1 VRNSWWPPRGVAGR
15 GPSAWILIAVVAVVA
30 IGLIAVSA
38 PLWAPSGATPTAS
51 AQPSDAASPVP
62 TAPPPSATAPGV
74 SPSPEATPGI
84 VLVPAPMTGLLV
96 TPEAAMR
103 QPMAVMID
111 DHQGARPQSGF
122 NSAAIVWQAPAE
134 GGIPRYMLIFQDT
147 VPAAVGPV
155 RSARQYFIEWAAEW
169 DAMYAHAGGSPQALD
184 TLRRYGRGQLVWNA
198 DEFRWSS
205 AGYFWRVHD
214 RVAPHNLY
222 TDGAHLRKLAG
233 VLGMEDG
240 PISPIWGFT
249 LHRADVEP
257 PTGNVIKVVYP
268 YESITYR
275 YDPVR
280 NAYLRYING
289 SKRPQIDAA
298 DRQVVAPKNVIL
310 LRMHFGPLADSDP
323 KKHRLEAADVGHG
336 EAWISTGGRTIKGTW
351 RKASAA
357 APTLLFDSK
366 GVPVTLTAGQTFVQ
380 VLPLTYTF
388 SITNGRFAV
397 PMESIPGRG
406 VLTPS

>member
-1 VRNSWWPPRGVAGR
+1 MGNTWWPPRGIAGR
-15 GPSAWILIAVVAVVA
+15 GLAVVIVVAVAVIA
-30 IGLIAVSA
+30 LLASAAGLFSPTSANPTGTAGATGTAASIPSA
-38 PLWAPSGATPTAS
+38 PG
-51 AQPSDAASPVP
+51 
-62 TAPPPSATAPGV
+62 PSATAPGE
-74 SPSPEATPGI
+74 SPGPEPTPGI

-103 QPMAVMID
+103 QPMAIMID
-111 DHQGARPQSGF
+111 DHNGARPQSGF
-122 NSAAIVWQAPAE
+122 NAASVVWQAPAE

-147 VPAAVGPV
+147 VPTAVGPV
-155 RSARQYFIEWAAEW
+155 RSAREYFIEWAAEW

-184 TLRRYGRGQLVWNA
+184 TLRRLGHGQLVWNA

-205 AGYFWRVHD
+205 LGYFWRVHD

-233 VLGMEDG
+233 VLGMVDG
-240 PISPIWGFT
+240 PIAPRWTFELDRT
-249 LHRADVEP
+249 DAER

-289 SKRPQIDAA
+289 SKRPQVDAA
-298 DRQVVAPKNVIL
+298 DGQPVTPTNVVIL
-310 LRMHFGPLADSDP
+310 RMRFGPLLNSDP
-323 KKHRLEAADVGHG
+323 KKHRLEAADIGHG

-357 APTLLFDSK
+357 APTLLFDA
-366 GVPVTLTAGQTFVQ
+366 GGHPVALTPGQTFVQ
-380 VLPLTYTF
+380 VLPLTYAF
-388 SITNGRFAV
+388 SIANGSVAA
-397 PMESIPGRG
+397 PMEGVPGTLVR
-406 VLTPS
+406 S